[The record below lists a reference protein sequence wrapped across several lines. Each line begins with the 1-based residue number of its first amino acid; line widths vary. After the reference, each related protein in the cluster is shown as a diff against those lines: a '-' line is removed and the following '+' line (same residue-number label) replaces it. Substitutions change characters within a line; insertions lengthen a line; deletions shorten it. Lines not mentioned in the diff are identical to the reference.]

1 MEKSNFWNDAC
12 RGGAIIGLAMA
23 VSNVAEQAM
32 LLKGGIGMY
41 GLVIVEWLALAGV
54 FIWLLYRF
62 TRKRAAL
69 YALEEGF
76 SFGQGFG
83 FIVVMSLL
91 SGLIAGAAGYF
102 YRHVAIGYDV
112 YTERYIDSV
121 NGLLSE
127 VPVPAATVDAYE
139 LLFEQLRS
147 TPEPSIFA
155 AIASSM
161 FWYVVA
167 GGLIGLVI
175 AGVISRAPRPF
186 DTEGGN

>member
-12 RGGAIIGLAMA
+12 RGGAIIGLVMA

-54 FIWLLYRF
+54 FIWLLYRV

-69 YALEEGF
+69 YAPEEGF

>member
-12 RGGAIIGLAMA
+12 RGGAIIGLVMA

-69 YALEEGF
+69 YAPEEGF

-91 SGLIAGAAGYF
+91 SGLIVGAAGYF

>member
-12 RGGAIIGLAMA
+12 RGGAIIGLVMA
-23 VSNVAEQAM
+23 VSNVAAQAM

-41 GLVIVEWLALAGV
+41 GRVIVAWLALAGV

-69 YALEEGF
+69 YAPEEGF

>member
-12 RGGAIIGLAMA
+12 RGGAIIGLVMA

-69 YALEEGF
+69 YAPEEGF

-112 YTERYIDSV
+112 DTERYIDSV

>member
-1 MEKSNFWNDAC
+1 M
-12 RGGAIIGLAMA
+12 RIGIRRAP
-23 VSNVAEQAM
+23 VPRDV
-32 LLKGGIGMY
+32 Y
-41 GLVIVEWLALAGV
+41 
-54 FIWLLYRF
+54 
-62 TRKRAAL
+62 KR
-69 YALEEGF
+69 
-76 SFGQGFG
+76 Q
-83 FIVVMSLL
+83 
-91 SGLIAGAAGYF
+91 GYF

>member
-12 RGGAIIGLAMA
+12 RGGAIIGLVMA

-69 YALEEGF
+69 YAPEEGF

-175 AGVISRAPRPF
+175 ARVISRAPRPF

>member
-12 RGGAIIGLAMA
+12 RGGAIIGLVMA

-69 YALEEGF
+69 YAPEEGF

-175 AGVISRAPRPF
+175 AGVIPRAPRPF

>member
-12 RGGAIIGLAMA
+12 RGGAIIGLVMA

-69 YALEEGF
+69 YAPEEGF

-91 SGLIAGAAGYF
+91 SGLIAG
-102 YRHVAIGYDV
+102 
-112 YTERYIDSV
+112 
-121 NGLLSE
+121 LS
-127 VPVPAATVDAYE
+127 
-139 LLFEQLRS
+139 
-147 TPEPSIFA
+147 
-155 AIASSM
+155 
-161 FWYVVA
+161 
-167 GGLIGLVI
+167 LIHI
-175 AGVISRAPRPF
+175 
-186 DTEGGN
+186 